1 MDAPRSLSTYRID
14 ARPSRFTVQVTAAG
28 LLSAFGHNP
37 VIAIRNFSG
46 EARFQPGTLESTSL
60 RVVVQAASLEVSG
73 DVSDKDRREIER
85 AMQDRVLEST
95 AYPEIV
101 FQSSSVKV
109 NLAGPGQYRIEVLG
123 QLSLHGVTREHIVAA
138 RVTVGPDR
146 LRASGEFSLH
156 QTDYGI
162 ELASVAGGA
171 LKVKDELKCSFDIL
185 ASSVRAEDSAAA

>member
-1 MDAPRSLSTYRID
+1 MDAPRSLSSCRID
-14 ARPSRFTVQVTAAG
+14 AKPSRFTVQVTAAG
-28 LLSAFGHNP
+28 LLSAIGHNP

-46 EARFQPGTLESTSL
+46 EARFQPDTMESASL

-85 AMQDRVLEST
+85 TMQDRVLESAT
-95 AYPEIV
+95 YPEVV

-109 NLAGPGQYRIEVLG
+109 NLAGPGQYRVEAVG
-123 QLSLHGVTREHIVAA
+123 QLSLRGVTREHVVSA

-146 LRASGEFSLH
+146 LQAAGEFLLH

-162 ELASVAGGA
+162 ELVSVAGGA

-185 ASSVRAEDSAAA
+185 ASCVRAEDSAAA

>member
-1 MDAPRSLSTYRID
+1 MDPPRSLSTYRID

-46 EARFQPGTLESTSL
+46 EARFQPDTLESTSL
-60 RVVVQAASLEVSG
+60 RVVVQAAALEVSG

-85 AMQDRVLEST
+85 ALQDRVLEST

-123 QLSLHGVTREHIVAA
+123 QLSLHGVTREHSVSA

-162 ELASVAGGA
+162 ELVSVAGGA

>member
-1 MDAPRSLSTYRID
+1 MDGPRSVSSYRID

-46 EARFQPGTLESTSL
+46 EARFQPDTLESASL

-85 AMQDRVLEST
+85 TMQERVLESAT
-95 AYPEIV
+95 YPEIV
-101 FQSSSVKV
+101 FQSSTVKV
-109 NLAGPGQYRIEVLG
+109 NLGGPGQYRVEAVG
-123 QLSLHGVTREHIVAA
+123 RLSLHGVTREHVVSA
-138 RVTVGPDR
+138 RVTVGPDK

-162 ELASVAGGA
+162 ELVSVAGGA

-185 ASSVRAEDSAAA
+185 ASCVRAEDSAAA

>member
-1 MDAPRSLSTYRID
+1 M
-14 ARPSRFTVQVTAAG
+14 
-28 LLSAFGHNP
+28 
-37 VIAIRNFSG
+37 
-46 EARFQPGTLESTSL
+46 
-60 RVVVQAASLEVSG
+60 VQAASLEVSG

-85 AMQDRVLEST
+85 SMQDRVLEST

-109 NLAGPGQYRIEVLG
+109 SPAGPGQYRVEIVG
-123 QLSLHGVTREHIVAA
+123 QLSLHGVTREHIVSA

-146 LRASGEFSLH
+146 LRASGDFSLQ

-162 ELASVAGGA
+162 ELVSVAGGA

>member
-46 EARFQPGTLESTSL
+46 EARFQPDTLESTSL

-101 FQSSSVKV
+101 FQSSSVTV

-123 QLSLHGVTREHIVAA
+123 QLSLHGVTREHSVSA

-162 ELASVAGGA
+162 ELVSVAGGV

>member
-46 EARFQPGTLESTSL
+46 EARFQPDTLESTSL

-85 AMQDRVLEST
+85 AMQDRVLGST

-109 NLAGPGQYRIEVLG
+109 NLAGPGQYRIDVLG
-123 QLSLHGVTREHIVAA
+123 QLSLHGVTREHSVSA

-162 ELASVAGGA
+162 ELVSVAGGV

-185 ASSVRAEDSAAA
+185 ASSVRAEDSEAA

>member
-1 MDAPRSLSTYRID
+1 MDAPRSLSSCRID
-14 ARPSRFTVQVTAAG
+14 AKPSRFTVQVTAAG
-28 LLSAFGHNP
+28 LLSAIGHNP

-46 EARFQPGTLESTSL
+46 EARFQPDTMESASL

-85 AMQDRVLEST
+85 TMQDRVLESAT
-95 AYPEIV
+95 YPEVV

-109 NLAGPGQYRIEVLG
+109 NLAGPGQYRVEAVG
-123 QLSLHGVTREHIVAA
+123 QLSLRGVTREHVVSA

-146 LRASGEFSLH
+146 LRATGEFLLH

-162 ELASVAGGA
+162 ELVSVAGGA

>member
-1 MDAPRSLSTYRID
+1 MDAPQSLSRYRID
-14 ARPSRFTVQVTAAG
+14 AKPSRFTVQVNAAG
-28 LLSAFGHNP
+28 LLSAFVHNP

-46 EARFQPGTLESTSL
+46 EARFQPDTLASATL
-60 RVVVQAASLEVSG
+60 RVVVQATSLEVSG

-85 AMQDRVLEST
+85 TMQERVLESAT
-95 AYPEIV
+95 YPEIS

-109 NLAGPGQYRIEVLG
+109 SAAGPGQYRVEAMG
-123 QLSLHGVTREHIVAA
+123 QLSLHGITREHVVAA

-146 LRASGEFSLH
+146 LRASGAFSLH

-162 ELASVAGGA
+162 ESVSVAGGA

>member
-1 MDAPRSLSTYRID
+1 MDAPRSLSSYRID

-46 EARFQPGTLESTSL
+46 EARFQPDTLESTSL

-85 AMQDRVLEST
+85 SMQDRVLEST

-109 NLAGPGQYRIEVLG
+109 SPAGPGQYRVEIVG
-123 QLSLHGVTREHIVAA
+123 QLSLHGVTREHIVSA

-146 LRASGEFSLH
+146 LRASGDFSLQ

-162 ELASVAGGA
+162 ELVSVAGGA

-185 ASSVRAEDSAAA
+185 ASSVRAQDSAAA

>member
-1 MDAPRSLSTYRID
+1 MDAPRSLSSYRID

-46 EARFQPGTLESTSL
+46 EARFQPDTLESTSL
-60 RVVVQAASLEVSG
+60 RVVVQVASLEVSG

-85 AMQDRVLEST
+85 SMQDRVLEST

-109 NLAGPGQYRIEVLG
+109 SPAGPGQYRVEIVG
-123 QLSLHGVTREHIVAA
+123 QLSLHGVTREHIVSA

-146 LRASGEFSLH
+146 LRASGDFSLH

-162 ELASVAGGA
+162 ELVSVAGGA

-185 ASSVRAEDSAAA
+185 ASSVRAQDSAAA

>member
-1 MDAPRSLSTYRID
+1 MDAPRSLSSYRID
-14 ARPSRFTVQVTAAG
+14 SKPSRFTVQVSAAG

-37 VIAIRNFSG
+37 VIAVRNFSG
-46 EARFQPGTLESTSL
+46 EARFQPDTLESACL

-73 DVSDKDRREIER
+73 DVSDKDRREIEST
-85 AMQDRVLEST
+85 MQDRVLEST

-101 FQSSSVKV
+101 FQSSTVKV
-109 NLAGPGQYRIEVLG
+109 SPAGPGQFRVEAAG
-123 QLSLHGVTREHIVAA
+123 QLSLHGVTREQVVSA

-146 LRASGEFSLH
+146 LRASGQFALH

-162 ELASVAGGA
+162 ELVSVAGGA

>member
-1 MDAPRSLSTYRID
+1 MDAPQSLSSYRID
-14 ARPSRFTVQVTAAG
+14 AKPSRFTVQVTAAG

-37 VIAIRNFSG
+37 IIAVRNFSG
-46 EARFQPGTLESTSL
+46 EARFQPDTLDSASL

-85 AMQDRVLEST
+85 TMQERVLESAT
-95 AYPEIV
+95 YPEIV
-101 FQSSSVKV
+101 FQSSTVKV
-109 NLAGPGQYRIEVLG
+109 SLAGPGQYRVEAVG
-123 QLSLHGVTREHIVAA
+123 QLSLHGVTREHTVSA

-162 ELASVAGGA
+162 ELVSVAGGA

>member
-1 MDAPRSLSTYRID
+1 MDAPRSLSSYRID
-14 ARPSRFTVQVTAAG
+14 ARPSRFTVQVTAGG

-46 EARFQPGTLESTSL
+46 EARFQPDTLESTSL
-60 RVVVQAASLEVSG
+60 RVVVQAASLAVSG

-85 AMQDRVLEST
+85 TMHERVLES
-95 AYPEIV
+95 ASYPEIV
-101 FQSSSVKV
+101 FQSSSVRV
-109 NLAGPGQYRIEVLG
+109 SLAGPGQYRVEAMG
-123 QLSLHGVTREHIVAA
+123 QLSLHGVTREHIVSA

-146 LRASGEFSLH
+146 LRAAGEFSLH

-162 ELASVAGGA
+162 ELVSVAGGV

>member
-46 EARFQPGTLESTSL
+46 EARFHPDTLESTSL
-60 RVVVQAASLEVSG
+60 RVVVQAAALEVSG

-85 AMQDRVLEST
+85 ALQDRVLEST

-123 QLSLHGVTREHIVAA
+123 QLSLHGVTREHSVSA

-162 ELASVAGGA
+162 ELVSVAGGA

>member
-1 MDAPRSLSTYRID
+1 MDAPQSLSSYRID
-14 ARPSRFTVQVTAAG
+14 AKPSRFTVQVAAAG

-37 VIAIRNFSG
+37 VIVVRNFSG
-46 EARFQPGTLESTSL
+46 EVRFQPATLESACL
-60 RVVVQAASLEVSG
+60 RVAVQTASLEVSD
-73 DVSDKDRREIER
+73 DVSDKDRREIQR
-85 AMQDRVLEST
+85 TMQERVLESAT
-95 AYPEIV
+95 YPEVV

-109 NLAGPGQYRIEVLG
+109 SPASPGQYRVEAMG
-123 QLSLHGVTREHIVAA
+123 QLSLHGVTREHIVSA

-146 LRASGEFSLH
+146 LRASGEVSLH

-162 ELASVAGGA
+162 ELVSVAGGA

>member
-1 MDAPRSLSTYRID
+1 MDAPRSLSIYRID
-14 ARPSRFTVQVTAAG
+14 AKPSRFTVQVTAAG

-46 EARFQPGTLESTSL
+46 EARFQPDTLESTSL

-101 FQSSSVKV
+101 FQSSSAKM

-123 QLSLHGVTREHIVAA
+123 QLSLHGVTREHSVSA

-162 ELASVAGGA
+162 ELVSVAGGA

>member
-1 MDAPRSLSTYRID
+1 MDAPRSLSSYRID

-46 EARFQPGTLESTSL
+46 EARFQPDTLESTSL
-60 RVVVQAASLEVSG
+60 RVVVQATSLEVSG

-85 AMQDRVLEST
+85 TMQDRVLEST

-109 NLAGPGQYRIEVLG
+109 TPAGPGQYRAEIVG
-123 QLSLHGVTREHIVAA
+123 QLSLHGATREHIVSA

-162 ELASVAGGA
+162 ELVSVAGGA